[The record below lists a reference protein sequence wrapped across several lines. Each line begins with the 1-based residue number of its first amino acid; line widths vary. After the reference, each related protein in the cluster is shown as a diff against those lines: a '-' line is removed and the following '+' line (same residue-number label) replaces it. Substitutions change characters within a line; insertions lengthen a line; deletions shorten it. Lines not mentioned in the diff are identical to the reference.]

1 MADDGRA
8 KINMYLNAVSAERI
22 QSQSL
27 VDDALFVLP
36 PIVEDEAP
44 DEVNVAGAGL
54 AYVGIRQWRDLDWK
68 GEDK

>member
-27 VDDALFVLP
+27 ADDALFVLP
-36 PIVEDEAP
+36 PIVEDEAT
-44 DEVNVAGAGL
+44 DEMNVAGAGL
-54 AYVGIRQWRDLDWK
+54 SYVEIHQWRDLDWK